1 MNKRSAHKVLQA
13 GCLGI
18 GMVTIL
24 SKSLG
29 KRDAKMATTA
39 GGPTLHR
46 GKVVADAVLFGYP
59 GILAHMGG
67 KHCALGGKAQRN
79 VHAKMGLNPETF
91 AITAFDR
98 IHKIEMR
105 DYGQGF

>member
-1 MNKRSAHKVLQA
+1 
-13 GCLGI
+13 
-18 GMVTIL
+18 MVTIL

-46 GKVVADAVLFGYP
+46 GKVVADAVLFGDP

-67 KHCALGGKAQRN
+67 
-79 VHAKMGLNPETF
+79 
-91 AITAFDR
+91 
-98 IHKIEMR
+98 
-105 DYGQGF
+105 